1 MKLSI
6 LDQSPIS
13 TNQTAKEALQE
24 SMNLA
29 RIGETLGY
37 SRYWIHR

>member
-13 TNQTAKEALQE
+13 TNQTANEALQE
-24 SMNLA
+24 SMKSRTHRGDI
-29 RIGETLGY
+29 RIFTLLDC
-37 SRYWIHR
+37 